1 MGGASVVETE
11 LAFLCKVP
19 SNCQE
24 ALISPLAEFAVSAS
38 FEGPIAVFAK
48 AIAACGNCCDR
59 SRSTIAYVF
68 WLRVRIS
75 WQRLTSNWALC
86 TQMRGVRT
94 RALSSLAPSFC
105 SWSFSDRKRFAI
117 AAKTTCCL
125 LPKLAVSAF
134 FEGPTAALTGAI
146 AA

>member
-48 AIAACGNCCDR
+48 AIAACGNCCGR

-94 RALSSLAPSFC
+94 RALSSLAPVFAAGPFLTESALQLPRRLHVASC
-105 SWSFSDRKRFAI
+105 QSWQFPPSLRGR
-117 AAKTTCCL
+117 
-125 LPKLAVSAF
+125 PQH
-134 FEGPTAALTGAI
+134 
-146 AA
+146 